1 MKRYASIKGH
11 GVRIGGGGRVD
22 KENNQVLKR
31 TYLYQHAGESKAETS
46 CRVGCPWKLN
56 IWAKKDKNYLEV
68 TTFKDQ
74 HVGHELSPLASQFVP
89 TLRKLSEEILQEIH
103 FLTVVAKVNATVQYR
118 IIREK
123 FKTRIYRQD
132 LYNAINK
139 FRREAMPGEEDAG
152 TLLKRLYDKKDE
164 DPR

>member
-1 MKRYASIKGH
+1 MELELVVVGEWTKKTIKY
-11 GVRIGGGGRVD
+11 I
-22 KENNQVLKR
+22 LKR
-31 TYLYQHAGESKAETS
+31 TYLCRHASESKAATS
-46 CRVGCPWKLN
+46 CRVGCPWRLN

-68 TTFKDQ
+68 MIFKDQ
-74 HVGHELSPLASQFVP
+74 HIGHELSPLASQFVP

-118 IIREK
+118 IIRKK

-132 LYNAINK
+132 LYNAIDK
-139 FRREAMPGEEDAG
+139 FRCEAMPGEKDAG

-164 DPR
+164 DP